1 VTIKRIKDTSSF
13 EKNNATLTTTTTT
26 TTTTVAIRTTKV
38 ITIRVLLSC
47 GQAGRSYV
55 LFTNFI

>member
-13 EKNNATLTTTTTT
+13 EKNNATLTTTTT